1 MIVEFRRINRLRFRL
16 SKSTEKTT
24 DSLYNKYMN
33 EPNPD
38 QQSNSQPVNKMSSRA
53 TNFLM
58 MGATKSAQQTQSLNP
73 QDLPEEVGGEAH
85 EYSQPPPPQ
94 EYTEHPQEQ
103 RRTGVIGSTIH
114 PAKRPG
120 VPEHETESTPHQDQ
134 AQATG
139 QLEQDDHPASQKKPS
154 REERIEK
161 LADRITDV
169 LKKIS
174 DIKTGMLNPDIA
186 PGQRVNLLSEKSP
199 GLSKFLTVLIIQL
212 EPLFLL
218 VQRINQ
224 KLIEKNLVQAK
235 VEVKQPE
242 EVPEN
247 TPPPPPEKVSFLELA
262 EKNIIF
268 CDNRKRPLYTLEQM
282 KGKHGYTVSEDVI
295 APMILEEITKAFHEV
310 APKAKAIPT
319 PTSGMYAGIPMDQ
332 VMEHIT
338 EEEIM
343 RFLSYVHHF
352 PRGYVG
358 KSFRITES
366 FAGWVVS
373 GTPDD

>member
-1 MIVEFRRINRLRFRL
+1 
-16 SKSTEKTT
+16 
-24 DSLYNKYMN
+24 MN

-38 QQSNSQPVNKMSSRA
+38 QESNSAPANKMSSRA

-58 MGATKSAQQTQSLNP
+58 MGATKSARHTQAL
-73 QDLPEEVGGEAH
+73 DPEEVPNDAH
-85 EYSQPPPPQ
+85 EPTPETYAQEAETPPPPA
-94 EYTEHPQEQ
+94 TEQ

-114 PAKRPG
+114 PAQRPG
-120 VPEHETESTPHQDQ
+120 MEPPPEESP
-134 AQATG
+134 AATTR
-139 QLEQDDHPASQKKPS
+139 LEEEPPAPRKQRPSQ
-154 REERIEK
+154 EERIDK

-174 DIKTGMLNPDIA
+174 DIKTGVLNPDMA
-186 PGQRVNLLSEKSP
+186 PGERVNMISEKSP
-199 GLSKFLTVLIIQL
+199 GFSRFLTILITQL
-212 EPLFLL
+212 EPVFLL

-224 KLIEKNLVQAK
+224 KLVEKNLVQPKPEQAPEV
-235 VEVKQPE
+235 VEE
-242 EVPEN
+242 EVEAEP
-247 TPPPPPEKVSFLELA
+247 TPPEKVSFLDLA

-282 KGKHGYTVSEDVI
+282 RGKHGYTVSEDVI
-295 APMILEEITKAFHEV
+295 APMILEEIVKAFHEV

-319 PTSGMYAGIPMDQ
+319 PTSGMYANIPMDQ

-338 EEEIM
+338 DEEIM
-343 RFLSYVHHF
+343 RFLGYVHNF

-358 KSFRITES
+358 KNFRITES

>member
-1 MIVEFRRINRLRFRL
+1 
-16 SKSTEKTT
+16 
-24 DSLYNKYMN
+24 MN

-58 MGATKSAQQTQSLNP
+58 MGATKSAHQTQSLNP
-73 QDLPEEVGGEAH
+73 QDLPQEMGTSHGENPDIPPEEMPTPA
-85 EYSQPPPPQ
+85 PQ
-94 EYTEHPQEQ
+94 AEV

-114 PAKRPG
+114 PAQRPG
-120 VPEHETESTPHQDQ
+120 VPEYPESPQHAPPQQQ
-134 AQATG
+134 AQPTG
-139 QLEQDDHPASQKKPS
+139 HLDPEEPTGTAGQRKPS
-154 REERIEK
+154 REERIDK

-174 DIKTGMLNPDIA
+174 DIKTGMLNPEIA
-186 PGQRVNLLSEKSP
+186 PSERVNLLSEKSP
-199 GLSKFLTVLIIQL
+199 ALSKFLTVLIIQL

-224 KLIEKNLVQAK
+224 KLVEKNLVQAK
-235 VEVKQPE
+235 PEEKPPE
-242 EVPEN
+242 EVVEKA
-247 TPPPPPEKVSFLELA
+247 PPPPPTKVSFLELA

-295 APMILEEITKAFHEV
+295 APMILEEITRAFHEV

-319 PTSGMYAGIPMDQ
+319 PTSGIYAGIPMDQ

-343 RFLSYVHHF
+343 RFLGYVHNF

>member
-1 MIVEFRRINRLRFRL
+1 
-16 SKSTEKTT
+16 
-24 DSLYNKYMN
+24 MN
-33 EPNPD
+33 EPNSD
-38 QQSNSQPVNKMSSRA
+38 HQSNSQPVNKMSSRA

-58 MGATKSAQQTQSLNP
+58 MGATKSAQQTQSLDP
-73 QDLPEEVGGEAH
+73 QDLPQEVTAH
-85 EYSQPPPPQ
+85 EESYPQ
-94 EYTEHPQEQ
+94 EHHQENTAPQSPPNPEPK
-103 RRTGVIGSTIH
+103 RTGVISSTIH
-114 PAKRPG
+114 PAQRPG
-120 VPEHETESTPHQDQ
+120 MPPPEPPTMPGRQ
-134 AQATG
+134 AQPTSR
-139 QLEQDDHPASQKKPS
+139 LEEPESEPAQRKPS
-154 REERIEK
+154 REERIDK
-161 LADRITDV
+161 LAEHITDV

-174 DIKTGMLNPDIA
+174 DIKTGMLNPDL
-186 PGQRVNLLSEKSP
+186 PPEQRASILSEKSP
-199 GLSKFLTVLIIQL
+199 ALSKFLTLLVVQL
-212 EPLFLL
+212 EPVFLL
-218 VQRINQ
+218 IQRINQ
-224 KLIEKNLVQAK
+224 KLVEKNLVQPK
-235 VEVKQPE
+235 VEEKPVEEPE
-242 EVPEN
+242 EN
-247 TPPPPPEKVSFLELA
+247 KPPPPPAKVSFLELA

-295 APMILEEITKAFHEV
+295 APMILEEIIQAFHEV

-332 VMEHIT
+332 VMEHIS

-343 RFLSYVHHF
+343 RFLGYVHNF

>member
-1 MIVEFRRINRLRFRL
+1 
-16 SKSTEKTT
+16 
-24 DSLYNKYMN
+24 MN

-58 MGATKSAQQTQSLNP
+58 MGATKSAQQTQSLDP
-73 QDLPEEVGGEAH
+73 HDLPEEVSSEVH
-85 EYSQPPPPQ
+85 EYPPDASAQ
-94 EYTEHPQEQ
+94 EHAPTPQEQ

-120 VPEHETESTPHQDQ
+120 VPEYESEVNPQNQ
-134 AQATG
+134 AHPTG
-139 QLEQDDHPASQKKPS
+139 QLESEALPLNQRKPS

-174 DIKTGMLNPDIA
+174 DIKTGMLNPEIA
-186 PGQRVNLLSEKSP
+186 PGHRVSLLSEKYP

-224 KLIEKNLVQAK
+224 KLVEKNLVQAK
-235 VEVKQPE
+235 VAEKPPE
-242 EVPEN
+242 EAPEN
-247 TPPPPPEKVSFLELA
+247 KPPPPPEKVSFLELA

-295 APMILEEITKAFHEV
+295 APMILEEITKAFQEV

-343 RFLSYVHHF
+343 RFLGYVHNF

>member
-1 MIVEFRRINRLRFRL
+1 
-16 SKSTEKTT
+16 
-24 DSLYNKYMN
+24 MN

-58 MGATKSAQQTQSLNP
+58 MGATKSAHQTQSLNP
-73 QDLPEEVGGEAH
+73 QDLPQELAPSQEADLHQTVTEDMSTAPPSHEV
-85 EYSQPPPPQ
+85 
-94 EYTEHPQEQ
+94 

-114 PAKRPG
+114 PAQRPG
-120 VPEHETESTPHQDQ
+120 VPDYATESPSNKATQQ

-139 QLEQDDHPASQKKPS
+139 HLESADSASPPPAQRKPS
-154 REERIEK
+154 REERIDK

-174 DIKTGMLNPDIA
+174 DIKTGMLNPEIA
-186 PGQRVNLLSEKSP
+186 PSERVSLLSEKSP
-199 GLSKFLTVLIIQL
+199 ALSKFLTVLIIQL

-224 KLIEKNLVQAK
+224 KLVEKNLVQPK
-235 VEVKQPE
+235 VEEKPPE
-242 EVPEN
+242 EQVEKA
-247 TPPPPPEKVSFLELA
+247 PPPPPAKVSFLELA

-295 APMILEEITKAFHEV
+295 APMILEEITRAFHEV

-319 PTSGMYAGIPMDQ
+319 PTSGIYAGIPMDQ
-332 VMEHIT
+332 VMEHIS

-343 RFLSYVHHF
+343 RFLGYVHNF

>member
-1 MIVEFRRINRLRFRL
+1 
-16 SKSTEKTT
+16 
-24 DSLYNKYMN
+24 MN

-38 QQSNSQPVNKMSSRA
+38 QQSNSPPANKMSSRA

-58 MGATKSAQQTQSLNP
+58 MGATKSAQQTQSLDP
-73 QDLPEEVGGEAH
+73 QDLPEEVTHPSQEQASH
-85 EYSQPPPPQ
+85 EPHQ
-94 EYTEHPQEQ
+94 EYTEPPQEQ

-120 VPEHETESTPHQDQ
+120 VPEYEAEVTHQNQ

-139 QLEQDDHPASQKKPS
+139 HLEPEATPSGQRKPS

-186 PGQRVNLLSEKSP
+186 PGQRVSLLSEKSP
-199 GLSKFLTVLIIQL
+199 GLSKFLTALIIQL

-224 KLIEKNLVQAK
+224 KLVEKNLVQAK
-235 VEVKQPE
+235 VEEQVPE

-247 TPPPPPEKVSFLELA
+247 QPPPPPEKVSFLELA

-319 PTSGMYAGIPMDQ
+319 PTGGIYAGIPMDQ

-343 RFLSYVHHF
+343 RFLGYVHNF

>member
-1 MIVEFRRINRLRFRL
+1 
-16 SKSTEKTT
+16 
-24 DSLYNKYMN
+24 MN

-38 QQSNSQPVNKMSSRA
+38 QQSNSPAVNKMSSRA

-73 QDLPEEVGGEAH
+73 QDLPEEVAH
-85 EYSQPPPPQ
+85 EVHESLPNTASQ

-120 VPEHETESTPHQDQ
+120 VPEYETEPSSHQNQ
-134 AQATG
+134 AQSTG
-139 QLEQDDHPASQKKPS
+139 QLQSEALPAIQRKPS

-186 PGQRVNLLSEKSP
+186 PEQRVSLLSGKSP

-235 VEVKQPE
+235 VEAKQPE
-242 EVPEN
+242 EAPEN
-247 TPPPPPEKVSFLELA
+247 RPPPPPEKVSFLELA

-319 PTSGMYAGIPMDQ
+319 PTSGMYSGIPMDQ

-343 RFLSYVHHF
+343 RFLGYVHHF

>member
-1 MIVEFRRINRLRFRL
+1 
-16 SKSTEKTT
+16 
-24 DSLYNKYMN
+24 MN

-58 MGATKSAQQTQSLNP
+58 MGATKSAHQTQSLNP
-73 QDLPEEVGGEAH
+73 QDLPQELNHPHDADAH
-85 EYSQPPPPQ
+85 QMAAEDMNPPTSPN
-94 EYTEHPQEQ
+94 EG

-114 PAKRPG
+114 PAQRPG
-120 VPEHETESTPHQDQ
+120 VPDYTTEAAPPKSPQQ

-139 QLEQDDHPASQKKPS
+139 HLESAESAPQTPGQRKPS
-154 REERIEK
+154 REERIDK

-174 DIKTGMLNPDIA
+174 DIKTGMLNPEIA
-186 PGQRVNLLSEKSP
+186 PTERMSLLSEKSP
-199 GLSKFLTVLIIQL
+199 ALSKFLTVLIIQL

-224 KLIEKNLVQAK
+224 KLIEKNLVQPK
-235 VEVKQPE
+235 IEEKPPE
-242 EVPEN
+242 EQVEKA
-247 TPPPPPEKVSFLELA
+247 PPPPPAKVSFLELA

-295 APMILEEITKAFHEV
+295 APMILEEITRAFHEV

-319 PTSGMYAGIPMDQ
+319 PTSGIYAGIPMDQ
-332 VMEHIT
+332 VMEHIS

-343 RFLSYVHHF
+343 RFLGYVHNF

>member
-1 MIVEFRRINRLRFRL
+1 
-16 SKSTEKTT
+16 
-24 DSLYNKYMN
+24 MN
-33 EPNPD
+33 EPNSD
-38 QQSNSQPVNKMSSRA
+38 QQSNSPPANKMSSRA

-58 MGATKSAQQTQSLNP
+58 MGATKSAQQTQSLDP
-73 QDLPEEVGGEAH
+73 QELPEEITNEAH
-85 EYSQPPPPQ
+85 DYPQDTPPQ
-94 EYTEHPQEQ
+94 EYAEHPQES

-120 VPEHETESTPHQDQ
+120 VPEYEVGPTTPQNQ
-134 AQATG
+134 AQPTG
-139 QLEQDDHPASQKKPS
+139 QLEHEEYPAAQRKPS

-186 PGQRVNLLSEKSP
+186 PGQRINLLSEKSP

-224 KLIEKNLVQAK
+224 KLIEKNLVQTK
-235 VEVKQPE
+235 TEEKTPE
-242 EVPEN
+242 EVQEKA
-247 TPPPPPEKVSFLELA
+247 PPPPPEKVSFLELA

-282 KGKHGYTVSEDVI
+282 KGKHGYTVSENVI

-319 PTSGMYAGIPMDQ
+319 PTSGIYAGIPMDQ

-343 RFLSYVHHF
+343 RFLGYVHSF